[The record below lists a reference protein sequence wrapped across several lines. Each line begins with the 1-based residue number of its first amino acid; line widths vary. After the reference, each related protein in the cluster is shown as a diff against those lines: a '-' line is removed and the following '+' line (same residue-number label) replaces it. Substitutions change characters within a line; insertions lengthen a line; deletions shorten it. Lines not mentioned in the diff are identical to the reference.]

1 MLHKILIGFLF
12 ASTSVLFTS
21 AFSQNTGKIQGVV
34 IDQNTQETV
43 IGALVT
49 VQNSTQKV
57 LTDINGEFV
66 LELPVGTYNIDVT
79 AELFSKQSKYNLVVT
94 SGNTQ
99 IIKFELTEANTEI
112 DAIVITDKKE
122 VKATATD
129 MVTPLSVQRLTS
141 EEIKSNPGGNYD
153 VSKVVQTL
161 PGVGGS
167 GGGAARNDIII
178 RGGAPN
184 ENVYYL
190 DGIEVPVLNHFQTQ
204 GSSGGAQGIINVAF
218 IDELKLTSS
227 AFDARYDNAL
237 ASTFVVKQRQGN
249 TKKYE
254 GNIRSSFTESA
265 FALEGPMGKK
275 TDFLAA
281 GRISYLDFLFKL
293 IDLPIRPRYQD
304 YQLNTTTKL
313 NEKTTLKFIG
323 IGAIDNFSFGATRDA
338 SPENEYLRRSLPIIS
353 QWTYTNGIVL
363 KRLIERGYI
372 NVALSRN
379 MFNNEI
385 DRFTDA
391 QYDNEAFRN
400 FGLKSQ
406 EIENKLRIDV
416 NRYKNGW
423 KYAYGISAQYVK
435 YNADLYNKLSDD
447 QVDSSGNVI
456 VPGITITA
464 KSAIDFA
471 RFGAFGQVSKRF
483 LKEKLLISA
492 GVRTDMNTF
501 TDDGMNPLNTLS
513 PRLSAAYTLNPKWE
527 VSASVGNYYKLP
539 TYTVLG
545 YTDASGTL
553 QNKDVKYIQ
562 STHYVAGV
570 QFLPNEALR
579 FTLEGFYKSYNNYP
593 VSVVNGISL
602 ANQGQEFGAVGNEE
616 VESIGKGETFGFELF
631 AQQKL
636 TKKIFYFVSY
646 TYVRSLF
653 SGKDGKKIASAWDNQ
668 HLLSATIGYK
678 FGKNWQLG
686 LKYRLAGGT
695 PYTPFDTIAS
705 RQNFALLGTGV
716 LDFTQ
721 LNSERLNTFSQL
733 DLRIDKTWNF
743 KKTSLIFFI
752 DIQNLLLNKQESAP
766 YYTFKRKADNSGFET
781 TDGLA
786 LKSDGSNGIPVL
798 LPNNSA
804 TVTPTIGLI
813 FQF

>member
-1 MLHKILIGFLF
+1 MLNKIVISFL
-12 ASTSVLFTS
+12 SVVVSALFSFT
-21 AFSQNTGKIQGVV
+21 FSQNSGKIQGVV

-43 IGALVT
+43 IGASVT
-49 VQNSTQKV
+49 VQNSTQKTI
-57 LTDINGEFV
+57 TDINGEFV

-79 AELFSKQSKYNLVVT
+79 AELYTKQSKYNLVVT

-265 FALEGPMGKK
+265 FALEGPLGKK

-313 NEKTTLKFIG
+313 NDKTTLKFIG
-323 IGAIDNFSFGATRDA
+323 IGAIDNFSFGATREA

-406 EIENKLRIDV
+406 EIENKLRVDV

-435 YNADLYNKLSDD
+435 YNADLYNKLSDN
-447 QVDSSGNVI
+447 QTDSLGNVI

-483 LKEKLLISA
+483 AKDKLLISA

-501 TDDGMNPLNTLS
+501 TDDGMNPLSTLS
-513 PRLSAAYTLNPKWE
+513 PRLSTAYTLNSKWE
-527 VSASVGNYYKLP
+527 VSASVGSYYKLP

-545 YTDASGTL
+545 YADASGTL

-562 STHYVAGV
+562 STHYVTGV

-616 VESIGKGETFGFELF
+616 VESNGKGETFGIEIF

-653 SGKDGKKIASAWDNQ
+653 SGKDGKKVASAWDNQ

-678 FGKNWQLG
+678 LGKNWQLG

-705 RQNFALLGTGV
+705 RQNYALLGAGV
-716 LDFTQ
+716 LDYTK

-743 KKTSLIFFI
+743 KKTSMIFFI

>member
-1 MLHKILIGFLF
+1 VVVSALF
-12 ASTSVLFTS
+12 SFT
-21 AFSQNTGKIQGVV
+21 FSQNSGKIQGVV

-43 IGALVT
+43 IGASVT
-49 VQNSTQKV
+49 VQNSTQKTI
-57 LTDINGEFV
+57 TDINGEFV

-79 AELFSKQSKYNLVVT
+79 AELYTKQSKYNLVVT

-265 FALEGPMGKK
+265 FALEGPLGKK

-313 NEKTTLKFIG
+313 NDKTTLKFIG
-323 IGAIDNFSFGATRDA
+323 IGAIDNFSFGATREA

-406 EIENKLRIDV
+406 EIENKLRVDV

-435 YNADLYNKLSDD
+435 YIEEMSNKFSDN
-447 QVDSSGNVI
+447 QTDSLGNVI

-483 LKEKLLISA
+483 AKDKLLISA

-501 TDDGMNPLNTLS
+501 TDDGMNPLSTLS
-513 PRLSAAYTLNPKWE
+513 PRLSTAYTLNSKWE
-527 VSASVGNYYKLP
+527 VSASVGSYYKLP

-545 YTDASGTL
+545 YADASGTL

-562 STHYVAGV
+562 STHYVTGV

-616 VESIGKGETFGFELF
+616 VESNGKGETFGIEIF

-653 SGKDGKKIASAWDNQ
+653 SGKDGKKVASAWDNQ

-678 FGKNWQLG
+678 LGKNWQLG

-705 RQNFALLGTGV
+705 RQNYALLGAGV
-716 LDFTQ
+716 LDYTK

-743 KKTSLIFFI
+743 KKTSMIFFI

>member
-1 MLHKILIGFLF
+1 
-12 ASTSVLFTS
+12 
-21 AFSQNTGKIQGVV
+21 
-34 IDQNTQETV
+34 
-43 IGALVT
+43 
-49 VQNSTQKV
+49 
-57 LTDINGEFV
+57 
-66 LELPVGTYNIDVT
+66 
-79 AELFSKQSKYNLVVT
+79 
-94 SGNTQ
+94 
-99 IIKFELTEANTEI
+99 
-112 DAIVITDKKE
+112 
-122 VKATATD
+122 
-129 MVTPLSVQRLTS
+129 
-141 EEIKSNPGGNYD
+141 
-153 VSKVVQTL
+153 
-161 PGVGGS
+161 
-167 GGGAARNDIII
+167 
-178 RGGAPN
+178 
-184 ENVYYL
+184 
-190 DGIEVPVLNHFQTQ
+190 
-204 GSSGGAQGIINVAF
+204 
-218 IDELKLTSS
+218 
-227 AFDARYDNAL
+227 
-237 ASTFVVKQRQGN
+237 
-249 TKKYE
+249 
-254 GNIRSSFTESA
+254 
-265 FALEGPMGKK
+265 
-275 TDFLAA
+275 
-281 GRISYLDFLFKL
+281 
-293 IDLPIRPRYQD
+293 
-304 YQLNTTTKL
+304 
-313 NEKTTLKFIG
+313 
-323 IGAIDNFSFGATRDA
+323 
-338 SPENEYLRRSLPIIS
+338 
-353 QWTYTNGIVL
+353 
-363 KRLIERGYI
+363 
-372 NVALSRN
+372 
-379 MFNNEI
+379 
-385 DRFTDA
+385 
-391 QYDNEAFRN
+391 
-400 FGLKSQ
+400 
-406 EIENKLRIDV
+406 V

-447 QVDSSGNVI
+447 QTDSLGTVI

-483 LKEKLLISA
+483 AKDKLLVSA

-501 TDDGMNPLNTLS
+501 TDDGMNPLSTLS
-513 PRLSAAYTLNPKWE
+513 PRLSTAYTLNSKWE
-527 VSASVGNYYKLP
+527 VSASVGSYYKLP

-545 YTDASGTL
+545 YADASGTH

-562 STHYVAGV
+562 STHYVTGV

-616 VESIGKGETFGFELF
+616 VESNGKGETFGIEIF

-653 SGKDGKKIASAWDNQ
+653 SGKDGKKVASAWDNQ

-695 PYTPFDTIAS
+695 PFTPFDTIAS
-705 RQNFALLGTGV
+705 RQNYALLGAGV
-716 LDFTQ
+716 LDYTK
-721 LNSERLNTFSQL
+721 LNTERLNTFSQL

-743 KKTSLIFFI
+743 KKTSMIFFI

-766 YYTFKRKADNSGFET
+766 YYTFKQKADNSGFET

>member
-1 MLHKILIGFLF
+1 MLNKIVTSFLF
-12 ASTSVLFTS
+12 LVVSSLFSFT
-21 AFSQNTGKIQGVV
+21 FSQNSGKIQGVV
-34 IDQNTQETV
+34 IDQNTQETI

-49 VQNSTQKV
+49 VQNSNQKAV
-57 LTDINGEFV
+57 TDINGEFT
-66 LELPVGTYNIDVT
+66 LELPVGTYNIDVF
-79 AELFSKQSKYNLVVT
+79 AELYTKQSKYNLVVT

-265 FALEGPMGKK
+265 FALEGPLGKK

-313 NEKTTLKFIG
+313 NDKTTLKFIG
-323 IGAIDNFSFGATRDA
+323 IGAIDKFSFGATREA

-406 EIENKLRIDV
+406 EIENKLRVDV

-435 YNADLYNKLSDD
+435 YNADLYNKLSDN
-447 QVDSSGNVI
+447 QTDSLGNVI

-471 RFGAFGQVSKRF
+471 RFGAFGQISKRF
-483 LKEKLLISA
+483 AKDKLLVSA

-501 TDDGMNPLNTLS
+501 TDDGMNPLSTLS
-513 PRLSAAYTLNPKWE
+513 PRLSTAYTLNSKWE
-527 VSASVGNYYKLP
+527 VSASVGSYYKLP

-545 YTDASGTL
+545 YSDASGTL

-562 STHYVAGV
+562 STHYVTGV

-579 FTLEGFYKSYNNYP
+579 FTLEGFYKSYTNYP

-616 VESIGKGETFGFELF
+616 VESNGKGETFGFEIF

-653 SGKDGKKIASAWDNQ
+653 SGKDGKKVASAWDNQ

-705 RQNFALLGTGV
+705 RQNYALLGAGV
-716 LDFTQ
+716 LDYTK

-743 KKTSLIFFI
+743 KKTSMIFFI

-781 TDGLA
+781 TDGLE

>member
-1 MLHKILIGFLF
+1 MLNKIVISFLF
-12 ASTSVLFTS
+12 IVVSSLFSFT
-21 AFSQNTGKIQGVV
+21 FSQNSGKIQGVV

-49 VQNSTQKV
+49 VQNSTQKTI
-57 LTDINGEFV
+57 TDINGEFV

-79 AELFSKQSKYNLVVT
+79 AELYSKQSKYNLVVT

-184 ENVYYL
+184 ENIYYL

-265 FALEGPMGKK
+265 FALEGPLGKK

-313 NEKTTLKFIG
+313 NDKTTLKFIG
-323 IGAIDNFSFGATRDA
+323 IGAIDNFSFGATREA

-406 EIENKLRIDV
+406 EIENKLRVDV

-447 QVDSSGNVI
+447 QTDSLGTVI

-483 LKEKLLISA
+483 AKDKLLVSA

-501 TDDGMNPLNTLS
+501 TDDGMNPLSTLS
-513 PRLSAAYTLNPKWE
+513 PRLSTAYTLNSKWE
-527 VSASVGNYYKLP
+527 VSASVGSYYKLP

-545 YTDASGTL
+545 YADASGTL

-562 STHYVAGV
+562 STHYVTGV

-616 VESIGKGETFGFELF
+616 VESNGKGETFGIEIF

-653 SGKDGKKIASAWDNQ
+653 SGKDGKKVASAWDNQ

-695 PYTPFDTIAS
+695 PFTPFDTIAS
-705 RQNFALLGTGV
+705 RQNYALLGAGV
-716 LDFTQ
+716 LDYTK
-721 LNSERLNTFSQL
+721 LNTERLNTFSQL

-743 KKTSLIFFI
+743 KKTSMIFFI